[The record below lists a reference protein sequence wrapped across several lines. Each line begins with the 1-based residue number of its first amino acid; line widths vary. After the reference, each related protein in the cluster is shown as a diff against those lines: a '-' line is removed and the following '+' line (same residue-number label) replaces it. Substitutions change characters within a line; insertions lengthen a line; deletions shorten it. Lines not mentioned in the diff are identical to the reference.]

1 MILFI
6 QTACDWSTL
15 DNKAM
20 ILDHVAYSCTNQETS
35 HLLFNFTK
43 HLPYDK
49 VYGSMTGS
57 IICMHESEPSTNKN
71 TASRNKLYI
80 IVPVV
85 KVFGILRA
93 NILSSDVK
101 LEISKNIVTH
111 NLTSKNSSVEAKLSI
126 NWNFIVGFVVI
137 MENSKEASEKRGRE
151 TFQRSSRASHI
162 SLKLY
167 TILIK
172 CST

>member
-20 ILDHVAYSCTNQETS
+20 ILDHVAYIVTS

-80 IVPVV
+80 
-85 KVFGILRA
+85 F
-93 NILSSDVK
+93 
-101 LEISKNIVTH
+101 
-111 NLTSKNSSVEAKLSI
+111 
-126 NWNFIVGFVVI
+126 
-137 MENSKEASEKRGRE
+137 
-151 TFQRSSRASHI
+151 
-162 SLKLY
+162 
-167 TILIK
+167 
-172 CST
+172 

>member
-1 MILFI
+1 M
-6 QTACDWSTL
+6 
-15 DNKAM
+15 
-20 ILDHVAYSCTNQETS
+20 
-35 HLLFNFTK
+35 
-43 HLPYDK
+43 
-49 VYGSMTGS
+49 
-57 IICMHESEPSTNKN
+57 
-71 TASRNKLYI
+71 
-80 IVPVV
+80 
-85 KVFGILRA
+85 FGILRA

-111 NLTSKNSSVEAKLSI
+111 NLTSKNSSVDELEFYCGFHSDYGKFQGSI
-126 NWNFIVGFVVI
+126 
-137 MENSKEASEKRGRE
+137 SKRGRE